1 MNAFV
6 AAMAGATAGAG
17 LWWTACAL
25 SRPGLAELLPA
36 EEEERAVKASA
47 RWGASGAGAGIL
59 ARIGPP
65 AERLGNDLA
74 ACGQDLDTYR
84 AHQAV
89 ALLGAGTAAV
99 FLVSLAAVPGF
110 PLTTPIAFLLAA
122 VFLASAVFA
131 PVLLLRHRA
140 EQHRTRLRQATS
152 AIADLTGISLAGG
165 AGVATALASATRA
178 GTGPAFTRIRH
189 CLREADLRARSPWD
203 ALATLAHRTGV
214 SDLDDLAASLRLAGT
229 DGARVRASVQAK
241 AATLRT
247 RRLAALETRAHQA
260 TERMTLPVM
269 LLILGFLLLMGHPAI
284 VHVTTGF

>member
-25 SRPGLAELLPA
+25 SRPGLAELLPT
-36 EEEERAVKASA
+36 EEGEAVEAST
-47 RWGASGAGAGIL
+47 RQGASGTGAGIL

-74 ACGQDLDTYR
+74 ACSQDLDTYR
-84 AHQAV
+84 AHQIV

-99 FLVSLAAVPGF
+99 LLVSLAALPEF
-110 PLTTPIAFLLAA
+110 PLTIPIALLLGA
-122 VFLASAVFA
+122 VLLASAVFA
-131 PVLLLRHRA
+131 PALLLRYRA
-140 EQHRTRLRQATS
+140 EHHRTQLRQATS
-152 AIADLTGISLAGG
+152 AIADLTGIALAGG
-165 AGVATALASATRA
+165 AGVSTALSSATRA
-178 GTGPAFTRIRH
+178 GAGPAFTRIRH
-189 CLREADLRARSPWD
+189 CLREADLRAHSPWD
-203 ALATLAHRTGV
+203 ALAGLAHHTGV
-214 SDLDDLAASLRLAGT
+214 RELDDLAASLRLAGT
-229 DGARVRASVQAK
+229 DGARVRTSVQAK